1 MGEKWPENGLF
12 GPKMAIFEFQQ
23 STLCGYS
30 KVVSGD
36 AWHHT
41 NWFNK
46 FLSLIFRKNGR
57 KMAEKWPKMAY
68 LGPKWPFLKFQQ
80 STLCGYSKI
89 VSRDAWHHA
98 KWINK
103 FDHQFLGKMAQ
114 KWHNRTQKWPFS
126 KYQQSTL
133 LGQTRPKMAIF
144 KVTAKYLLW
153 VLYTC
158 VKRCLTILE
167 YPQRVLCWNFKNGH
181 FGPM

>member
-1 MGEKWPENGLF
+1 
-12 GPKMAIFEFQQ
+12 
-23 STLCGYS
+23 
-30 KVVSGD
+30 
-36 AWHHT
+36 
-41 NWFNK
+41 
-46 FLSLIFRKNGR
+46 
-57 KMAEKWPKMAY
+57 MAEKWPKMAY

-133 LGQTRPKMAIF
+133 FGYSKVVSGDAWHHTKWFNKIWSPIFSQNGRKMARKWAKNGLFGPKMAIF
-144 KVTAKYLLW
+144 EVLTKYLLW
-153 VLYTC
+153 VL
-158 VKRCLTILE
+158 
-167 YPQRVLCWNFKNGH
+167 
-181 FGPM
+181 

>member
-1 MGEKWPENGLF
+1 
-12 GPKMAIFEFQQ
+12 
-23 STLCGYS
+23 
-30 KVVSGD
+30 
-36 AWHHT
+36 
-41 NWFNK
+41 
-46 FLSLIFRKNGR
+46 
-57 KMAEKWPKMAY
+57 MAY
-68 LGPKWPFLKFQQ
+68 LGPKWPFSKFQQ

-133 LGQTRPKMAIF
+133 LGPTRPKMAIF

-158 VKRCLTILE
+158 VKRCLTLWILSWLIWS
-167 YPQRVLCWNFKNGH
+167 PNLDKIMNFRVPTKGTSLKLQKWPFWAQVGH
-181 FGPM
+181 FRAIFRPFLLKICDRNL